1 MYTSNFPNIDGAS
14 HQQDTHGNSLLHVE
28 TPHALIQAAG
38 YLKHTAEPW
47 ERVLFRGQDTLY
59 NTLRPSLYRG
69 ISSQSTQASRNARV
83 KQIVIVFSESAGI
96 FDNIPDYAHE
106 GLLQHYG
113 IQTSWLDVVDN
124 VWVAIWFAVHRAYEA
139 GKILGVSSFRRE
151 KENRIRGIWI
161 YIVDCGR

>member
-83 KQIVIVFSESAGI
+83 KQIITAFSESAGI

-124 VWVAIWFAVHRAYEA
+124 VWVAIGLRFTVRTKLENTR
-139 GKILGVSSFRRE
+139 SFFISKRERRQ
-151 KENRIRGIWI
+151 NTRNLDI
-161 YIVDCGR
+161 YC